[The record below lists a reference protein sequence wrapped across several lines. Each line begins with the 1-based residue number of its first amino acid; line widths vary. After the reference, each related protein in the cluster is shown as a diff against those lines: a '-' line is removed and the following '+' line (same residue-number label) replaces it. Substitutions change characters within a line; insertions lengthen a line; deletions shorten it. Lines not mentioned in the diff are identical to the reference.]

1 MPAIQRAD
9 KQARKRTL
17 LQLVA
22 GAVLGAALFFGLEYF
37 SGGVHSWLEQH
48 VVFLVEHHYL
58 VFVAMLLLVSPLLWL
73 TVFLIRFAG
82 RIVKSER
89 FPPPDTAVIRDVRI
103 LEGKSAVLRG
113 RLVQV
118 LCWAILIP
126 AAAIPVLVWYIFYSI
141 SCLS

>member
-1 MPAIQRAD
+1 MPAIQPAD

-22 GAVLGAALFFGLEYF
+22 GAVLGVALFFMLEYF

-58 VFVAMLLLVSPLLWL
+58 VFVATLVLVSPLLWV
-73 TVFLIRFAG
+73 TIFLIRFAG

-89 FPPPDTAVIRDVRI
+89 FPPPDTVVIRDVRI
-103 LEGKSAVLRG
+103 IEGKSAVTRG
-113 RLVQV
+113 RLIQG

-126 AAAIPVLVWYIFYSI
+126 ASVIPVLVWYIFYSI
-141 SCLS
+141 SRLS